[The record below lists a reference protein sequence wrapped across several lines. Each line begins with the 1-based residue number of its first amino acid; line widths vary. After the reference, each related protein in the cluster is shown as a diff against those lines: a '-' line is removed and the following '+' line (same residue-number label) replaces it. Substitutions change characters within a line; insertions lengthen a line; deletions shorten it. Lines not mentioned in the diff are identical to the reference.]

1 MLLCLPLILA
11 ACEPTTE
18 EAKKP
23 VLSLTSEAELVFDN
37 KDNGQIDYTLE
48 NAPEGALPTATC
60 EANWVRGIKV
70 EQSITFTVV
79 YPEPYLSESDQT
91 TIKVAYEDQS
101 FEVTIKRNANAPEGP
116 TYELSY
122 IDGTYYGPGYWD
134 VNISAHNFFVTLSSA
149 DNFSAYEPDS
159 VYLTL
164 DIFASEGSEAEPVIP
179 NGTYTFNDS
188 NTEDTIGCYYSYLS
202 LVDQGGNPTR
212 YNPVS
217 GTVTVS
223 DNKIEGYFVDEEGN
237 THKFIYTGAP
247 ALPVVEKSDIELNGT
262 GYTCYVENYGD
273 YYSVGADNYLMT
285 MIEDSSTNSGV
296 YFIID
301 TLVDPAATSYN
312 GEYTVLIDQSD
323 LYSKF
328 IAGYINEGYL
338 VGTWYA
344 ILEQGELTD
353 IYIPIYSGTITITDN
368 GASSKIFTFD
378 CLDDKGY
385 AITGSIEATVYESDA
400 EAQAQ
405 SLGKSKIAAPAKGF
419 ATR

>member
-1 MLLCLPLILA
+1 MTFEDYSDGVI
-11 ACEPTTE
+11 T
-18 EAKKP
+18 
-23 VLSLTSEAELVFDN
+23 
-37 KDNGQIDYTLE
+37 YTLE

-60 EANWVRGIKV
+60 EANWILNLRVA
-70 EQSITFTVV
+70 ENITFTVA
-79 YPEPYLSESDQT
+79 YPEPYLTKNDQT

-101 FEVTIKRNANAPEGP
+101 FDVTIKRTANEPEGVL
-116 TYELSY
+116 YELSY

-164 DIFASEGSEAEPVIP
+164 DIFASEGSEDEPVIP

-202 LVDQGGNPTR
+202 LVGEDGTVTRCNPI
-212 YNPVS
+212 S

-223 DNKIEGYFVDEEGN
+223 NNKIEGYFVDEEGN

-285 MIEDSSTNSGV
+285 MIENESTSSGV

-328 IAGYINEGYL
+328 IAGYIDGGYL

-385 AITGSIEATVYESDA
+385 AIKGSIEATVYESEA

-405 SLGKSKIAAPAKGF
+405 SLGKAKVAAPAKGF
-419 ATR
+419 AIR

>member
-1 MLLCLPLILA
+1 MTFEDYSDGVI
-11 ACEPTTE
+11 T
-18 EAKKP
+18 
-23 VLSLTSEAELVFDN
+23 
-37 KDNGQIDYTLE
+37 YTLE

-60 EANWVRGIKV
+60 EANWILNLRVA
-70 EQSITFTVV
+70 ENITFTVA
-79 YPEPYLSESDQT
+79 YPEPYLTKNDQT

-101 FEVTIKRNANAPEGP
+101 FDVTIKRTANEPEGVL
-116 TYELSY
+116 YELSY
-122 IDGTYYGPGYWD
+122 IDGTYYAPGYWD

-164 DIFASEGSEAEPVIP
+164 DIYASEGSEDEPVIP

-188 NTEDTIGCYYSYLS
+188 SAEDTIGCYYSYLS
-202 LVDQGGNPTR
+202 LVGEDGTVTKCNPI
-212 YNPVS
+212 S

-285 MIEDSSTNSGV
+285 MIEDASTSSGV

-328 IAGYINEGYL
+328 IAGYIDGGYL

-378 CLDDKGY
+378 CIDDKGY
-385 AITGSIEATVYESDA
+385 AIKGSIEATVYESDA

-405 SLGKSKIAAPAKGF
+405 SLGKAKDAAPAKGF
-419 ATR
+419 AIR

>member
-1 MLLCLPLILA
+1 
-11 ACEPTTE
+11 
-18 EAKKP
+18 
-23 VLSLTSEAELVFDN
+23 
-37 KDNGQIDYTLE
+37 
-48 NAPEGALPTATC
+48 
-60 EANWVRGIKV
+60 
-70 EQSITFTVV
+70 
-79 YPEPYLSESDQT
+79 
-91 TIKVAYEDQS
+91 
-101 FEVTIKRNANAPEGP
+101 
-116 TYELSY
+116 
-122 IDGTYYGPGYWD
+122 
-134 VNISAHNFFVTLSSA
+134 
-149 DNFSAYEPDS
+149 
-159 VYLTL
+159 
-164 DIFASEGSEAEPVIP
+164 
-179 NGTYTFNDS
+179 
-188 NTEDTIGCYYSYLS
+188 
-202 LVDQGGNPTR
+202 
-212 YNPVS
+212 
-217 GTVTVS
+217 
-223 DNKIEGYFVDEEGN
+223 
-237 THKFIYTGAP
+237 
-247 ALPVVEKSDIELNGT
+247 
-262 GYTCYVENYGD
+262 
-273 YYSVGADNYLMT
+273 MT

-385 AITGSIEATVYESDA
+385 AIKGSIEATVYESDA

-405 SLGKSKIAAPAKGF
+405 SLGKAKVAAPAKGF